1 MKRMMTALL
10 GMGIALS
17 AMAQNPPPP
26 QPIAT
31 IDKITGKVMVNEGK
45 AFAPGR
51 LQQRLKPGDRVMVM
65 DKSRTTIV
73 FDDDCRLDIEA
84 NKLVVVPDRSTC
96 AGGYLAEQGIEVER
110 VNKVAQG
117 RPHIVDKIK
126 DGEIA
131 LIFNTTE
138 GWQSLKDSEEIRKS
152 ALVGKV
158 AQYTTAAGS
167 IAAAQAIAA
176 LKHAKLEVRPLQDY
190 Y

>member
-73 FDDDCRLDIEA
+73 FDDDCRLDVEA

-96 AGGYLAEQGIEVER
+96 AGGYLAEQGI
-110 VNKVAQG
+110 NPGGSGAIG
-117 RPHIVDKIK
+117 
-126 DGEIA
+126 G
-131 LIFNTTE
+131 
-138 GWQSLKDSEEIRKS
+138 G
-152 ALVGKV
+152 
-158 AQYTTAAGS
+158 AAGS
-167 IAAAQAIAA
+167 GGPG
-176 LKHAKLEVRPLQDY
+176 LLPLGIGAVVVAVVLDEDDSSP
-190 Y
+190 

>member
-10 GMGIALS
+10 GLGIALS

-45 AFAPGR
+45 EFAPGH

-96 AGGYLAEQGIEVER
+96 AGGYLAEQGINPGGSGAIGGSGVSGG
-110 VNKVAQG
+110 Q
-117 RPHIVDKIK
+117 
-126 DGEIA
+126 A
-131 LIFNTTE
+131 L
-138 GWQSLKDSEEIRKS
+138 LP
-152 ALVGKV
+152 V
-158 AQYTTAAGS
+158 
-167 IAAAQAIAA
+167 AAAIIITAVV
-176 LKHAKLEVRPLQDY
+176 LDEDDSSP
-190 Y
+190 

>member
-17 AMAQNPPPP
+17 AMAQNPPP

-65 DKSRTTIV
+65 DKSKTTIV

-96 AGGYLAEQGIEVER
+96 AGGYLAEQGI
-110 VNKVAQG
+110 NPGGSGAIG
-117 RPHIVDKIK
+117 
-126 DGEIA
+126 G
-131 LIFNTTE
+131 T
-138 GWQSLKDSEEIRKS
+138 
-152 ALVGKV
+152 
-158 AQYTTAAGS
+158 AGS
-167 IAAAQAIAA
+167 GGSG
-176 LKHAKLEVRPLQDY
+176 LLPLGIGAVIVAVVLDEDDSSP
-190 Y
+190 